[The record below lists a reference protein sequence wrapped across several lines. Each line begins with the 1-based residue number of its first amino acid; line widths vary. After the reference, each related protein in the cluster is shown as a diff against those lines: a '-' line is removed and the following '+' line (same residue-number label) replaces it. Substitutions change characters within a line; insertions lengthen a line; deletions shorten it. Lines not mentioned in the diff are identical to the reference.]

1 MPNVNSNGKF
11 GTSMDYSQL
20 LKIRKAGRLTAFTT
34 NVNPTNSPLIKQNFG
49 RDYRNRDF
57 TSGVV
62 SVFNEKGLYLVVSRL
77 GGGGGEEG
85 GGAQ

>member
-11 GTSMDYSQL
+11 GTSMDYSQF

-49 RDYRNRDF
+49 RDYRSRDF

-62 SVFNEKGLYLVVSRL
+62 STFNEKGLYLVVSRL
-77 GGGGGEEG
+77 GGVDVDEG
-85 GGAQ
+85 GPV